1 MSQQIAIRIPDD
13 DLEALDAAIAH
24 GRFPNRAAAVREAL
38 SRLLRDERRASIEEA
53 DRRGYGATP
62 QEEWAGQVGLAAFAS
77 FVEVEEK
84 DEEPL

>member
-1 MSQQIAIRIPDD
+1 MSQQIAIRIPED
-13 DLEALDAAIAH
+13 DLAALDDAVVR

-38 SRLLRDERRASIEEA
+38 SRLIRDERRASIEEA

-62 QEEWAGQVGLAAFAS
+62 QEAWAGEVGIAAFAS